1 MISAFEIYE
10 CFSDGPCRIDTEAQ
24 VPSDHCLEKEMISK
38 INAVREAVLLQVYW
52 LRLCHSAE
60 LVSIYIVV
68 RLVVLSAVFENFDL
82 FVDVPALT
90 LFQQRVLMIDS
101 LSNLLVYAELDTE
114 LLSSYPLP
122 LSNSSICPDP
132 GGDSTILI
140 SPFDLL
146 KTTWPCCYSLKSSWA
161 TCLMV

>member
-1 MISAFEIYE
+1 M
-10 CFSDGPCRIDTEAQ
+10 
-24 VPSDHCLEKEMISK
+24 

-68 RLVVLSAVFENFDL
+68 CSVVLSAVFKNFDL
-82 FVDVPALT
+82 FVDVPSLT
-90 LFQQRVLMIDS
+90 LFQQRVLMINS

-114 LLSSYPLP
+114 LLSSYPLS

-132 GGDSTILI
+132 SGDSTILI

-146 KTTWPCCYSLKSSWA
+146 KTT
-161 TCLMV
+161 